1 MAGTSPDNVPR
12 NRQDPDGGG
21 ERSLP
26 ASGAVPV
33 AALLAYAEKVLA
45 ELANNRDLRM
55 DEAGNPASALQA
67 SGETREAVWAHFEA
81 DFSAIGMAT
90 NMPLMATAYADEAA
104 IEWNFGSTP
113 IGKTPRTATP
123 KEAAD
128 ILDMNRLLDAFR
140 RFVEAE
146 SALFSTELAPPGE
159 GSSVII
165 DPEDGCCPACSGTL
179 ELVDVDEGTMTVEC
193 RDGCG
198 ALLEMEHDALR
209 GGRNYVQDFL
219 ARRGWG

>member
-21 ERSLP
+21 ERTLP
-26 ASGAVPV
+26 ASGALSV
-33 AALLAYAEKVLA
+33 ADLLAYAEKVFA
-45 ELANNRDLRM
+45 GLANNRDLRL
-55 DEAGNPASALQA
+55 DEAGNPSSALQA
-67 SGETREAVWAHFEA
+67 SGETREAVWAHFDA

-90 NMPLMATAYADEAA
+90 NMPLFATAYADEAS
-104 IEWNFGSTP
+104 IEWSFGSTP
-113 IGKTPRTATP
+113 IGKSPRTATP
-123 KEAAD
+123 KEAAE

-146 SALFSTELAPPGE
+146 SALFPESLPPPGE
-159 GSSVII
+159 GGPVLI
-165 DPEDGCCPACSGTL
+165 DPKDGCCPGCSGTL
-179 ELVDVDEGTMTVEC
+179 ELVGVDEGTMTVEC

-198 ALLEMEHDALR
+198 ALLEMEHDAVG
-209 GGRNYVQDFL
+209 GGRDYVLRFL